1 MMPASCYLVEAA
13 LYGGILGFVILVLSV
28 LLAGG
33 GLLIYLVFGW

>member
-1 MMPASCYLVEAA
+1 MMSISSYLVEAA
-13 LYGGILGFVILVLSV
+13 LYSGLLGVAILVLSL

>member
-1 MMPASCYLVEAA
+1 MMPVSCYLVEAA
-13 LYGGILGFVILVLSV
+13 LYGGILGVAILVLSL